1 MNLPNKLSLLRII
14 MIPLMLV
21 VFYIPQI
28 PYKFIFTAVIFA
40 VAAFTDFLDGY
51 IARKYYLVTDFGKFI
66 DPIADKILVL
76 SAFVIMLTEPVILA
90 GPLGDT
96 FGAIIGGVG
105 VTIIVAREMTVS
117 VLRMIAAEKGIVL
130 AAEKIGKLKTA
141 ITDLAIVF
149 LFVTA
154 NLVGTVYVV
163 FYYVSLALYVISVA
177 LTIYSGI
184 FYLVKNKEL
193 FNQCK

>member
-14 MIPLMLV
+14 LIPLMLV
-21 VFYIPQI
+21 AFYIEAL
-28 PYKFIFTAVIFA
+28 PYKFIITAVIFLI
-40 VAAFTDFLDGY
+40 AALTDFLDGY
-51 IARKYYLVTDFGKFI
+51 IARKYNLVTDFGKFI

-76 SAFVIMLTEPVILA
+76 SAFVIMLTEPSILS
-90 GPLGDT
+90 GPFSET

-141 ITDLAIVF
+141 ITDVAIVF

-154 NLVGTVYVV
+154 NLTGV
-163 FYYVSLALYVISVA
+163 FGDILYYVSLALYVISVL